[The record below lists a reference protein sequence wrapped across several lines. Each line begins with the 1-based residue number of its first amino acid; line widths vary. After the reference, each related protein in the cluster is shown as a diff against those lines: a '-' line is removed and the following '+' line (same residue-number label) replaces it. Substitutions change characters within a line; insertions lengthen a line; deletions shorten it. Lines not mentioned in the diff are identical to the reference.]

1 VPELRPFLPFVP
13 KDGGRGIRAS
23 GFGEPA
29 GTTVSLNRT
38 YSELQ
43 GLIGVVEEHLTEVPP
58 MGKIELE
65 EHLAPQRNV
74 PPEIVPPGQASV
86 DRVTELL

>member
-1 VPELRPFLPFVP
+1 MELEVRF
-13 KDGGRGIRAS
+13 RGTHRET
-23 GFGEPA
+23 G
-29 GTTVSLNRT
+29 T

-43 GLIGVVEEHLTEVPP
+43 GLIGVVEEHLAEVPS

-74 PPEIVPPGQASV
+74 PPEIVPP
-86 DRVTELL
+86 

>member
-1 VPELRPFLPFVP
+1 M
-13 KDGGRGIRAS
+13 G
-23 GFGEPA
+23 
-29 GTTVSLNRT
+29 T

-86 DRVTELL
+86 DRITELLQITSGRAENRSVLDLWHRRSQPRAGRLSSR